1 MEPKKITPH
10 EAHTGDKAP
19 SNVVG
24 FGDRVPVRRKIN
36 DGQQPRFLVCW
47 ALGHKD
53 ADIVSLMED
62 GSVRYNG
69 SWKYS
74 PEGRSV
80 ANDHELRIALAKMKN
95 TKPKV
100 RGCLA
105 CEHGVNVKFG
115 RKHTFE
121 CRQTILPSLVTDSM
135 WTMRFDADGKVV
147 ERHEHDDDVDHRDSK
162 RAIHTRTT

>member
-1 MEPKKITPH
+1 MTVEPKKITPH
-10 EAHTGDKAP
+10 EAHTGDRAP

-24 FGDRVPVRRKIN
+24 FWDRVLVHSNIN
-36 DGQQPRFLVCW
+36 DDQQPRFLVCW

-53 ADIVSLMED
+53 ADIVSLMGD

-74 PEGRSV
+74 PEGCSV
-80 ANDHELRIALAKMKN
+80 ANDHELQDALAKMRN
-95 TKPKV
+95 TQPKV

-105 CEHGVNVKFG
+105 CEHGIHVKFG

-121 CRQTILPSLVTDSM
+121 CRQKILPSLVSDSL
-135 WTMRFDADGKVV
+135 WTMRSTQMA
-147 ERHEHDDDVDHRDSK
+147 RW
-162 RAIHTRTT
+162 